1 MKSRLL
7 ITVLSFALTSIAA
20 MGAPLTLEDLFREI
34 EALKTIVQSQQAE
47 IAELRAEM
55 TVEKAPESE
64 TVRTLVRESLIEA
77 ETRTVLLEDIPKAG
91 HDGKRLLKPR
101 ADKSFDLQI
110 GGQLQVRYLYNKR
123 NGDSIDEVESGFQ
136 IRRGKVN
143 FKGHLLDP
151 KLTYFVQLATGR
163 KANDV
168 GLQDAVIGFRP
179 TESLLIEAGRRKLP
193 FLRAELNSSKRFMA
207 VERATVTE
215 FFTLNRGEGLW
226 FNYAPTSSWKTTV
239 ALSDGSNSGN
249 IGGGAS
255 GSNDFDMDRTDFAV
269 TARADWKLAG
279 NFDQMMDFAA
289 WKGEPPAGFIGAA
302 IHYESGE
309 TGDNSSSNNADYFAY
324 TLDGSIE
331 YNGFQVF
338 GAFMGGHVAFKD
350 GRKDLDHFGF
360 LIQSSYM
367 VVPDKLEP
375 FVRWEMTD
383 IDGQADKISL
393 ITLGFNRYLKKHSA
407 KFTLDVVYALGPLI
421 PALNNK
427 PFGADGTSGG
437 LGLRPDEGSN
447 DGQIALRTMFQFL
460 F

>member
-1 MKSRLL
+1 MKIKLS
-7 ITVLSFALTSIAA
+7 ITALSFALTSIAA
-20 MGAPLTLEDLFREI
+20 VGAPLTLEDLSREI
-34 EALKTIVQSQQAE
+34 EALKTVVQSQQAE
-47 IAELRAEM
+47 IDELRAEI
-55 TVEKAPESE
+55 TVEKTP
-64 TVRTLVRESLIEA
+64 EA
-77 ETRTVLLEDIPKAG
+77 ETVKTLARETLTEVRTRAAPLGDLPKTG

-101 ADKSFDLQI
+101 ADKSFDMQI
-110 GGQLQVRYLYNKR
+110 GGQLQVRYLYNHR

-143 FKGHLLDP
+143 FMGHVLDP
-151 KLTYFVQLATGR
+151 KLTYFVQVATGR
-163 KANDV
+163 KINDV
-168 GLQDAVIGFRP
+168 GLQDAVIGFQP
-179 TESLLIEAGRRKLP
+179 TESLTIEAGRRKLP

-215 FFTLNRGEGLW
+215 FFTLNRAEGLW
-226 FNYAPTSSWKTTV
+226 FHYAPTSSLKTTV

-255 GSNDFDMDRTDFAV
+255 GSNDFDKDRTDFAI

-279 NFDQMMDFAA
+279 NFDQMKDFAA
-289 WKGEPPAGFIGAA
+289 WKDEPLGGFIGAA
-302 IHYESGE
+302 IHYEAGE
-309 TGDNSSSNNADYFAY
+309 TGDNSSSNNADYFAF

-338 GAFMGGHVAFKD
+338 GALMGGHVSFND

-360 LIQSSYM
+360 LLQSSYM
-367 VVPDKLEP
+367 VVPDKFEP

-383 IDGQADKISL
+383 IDGQADNISL
-393 ITLGFNRYLKKHSA
+393 ITLGFNRYLKKHNA
-407 KFTLDVVYALGPLI
+407 KFVLDIVYALDPLI

-427 PFGADGTSGG
+427 PFGADGISGG
-437 LGLRPDEGSN
+437 LGLRADEGNN
-447 DGQIALRTMFQFL
+447 DGQIALRSMFQFV